1 MWSYWLTSFNDYASI
16 IYIRPIYLCFK
27 QKKIYQEKLARPL
40 CRIWYT
46 VNWRAYEVTCRI
58 SRGTRQIKHCFVF
71 LLAKLPAKNRYTSK
85 NNFGEITRKAFIY
98 FYNDSD
104 VDIFEEQKNLNSC
117 CTKYAILNGLF
128 KDSLLQ
134 TSINI
139 LFSTFRVL
147 IFVSFEIKTSLVI

>member
-1 MWSYWLTSFNDYASI
+1 MFQT
-16 IYIRPIYLCFK
+16 
-27 QKKIYQEKLARPL
+27 KKIYQEKLARPL

-46 VNWRAYEVTCRI
+46 VNWINRAYEVTCRI

-117 CTKYAILNGLF
+117 CAKFAILYEMIVF

-147 IFVSFEIKTSLVI
+147 IFVSFEIKTSLVIWFNIKSLGGIVTTF

>member
-1 MWSYWLTSFNDYASI
+1 MFQT
-16 IYIRPIYLCFK
+16 
-27 QKKIYQEKLARPL
+27 KKIYQEKLARPL

-46 VNWRAYEVTCRI
+46 VNWINRAYEVTCRI

-71 LLAKLPAKNRYTSK
+71 ILAKLPAKNRYTSK

-147 IFVSFEIKTSLVI
+147 IFVSFEIKTSLVIWFNIKSMGGIVTTF